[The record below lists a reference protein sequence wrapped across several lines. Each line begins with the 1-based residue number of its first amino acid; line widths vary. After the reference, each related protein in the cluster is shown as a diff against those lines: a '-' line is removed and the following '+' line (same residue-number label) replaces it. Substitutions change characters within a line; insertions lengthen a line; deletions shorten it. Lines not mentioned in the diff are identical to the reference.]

1 MFTKKL
7 WLVTISLLALA
18 LPANAQAHAAVWGG
32 QTPTSPIMV
41 VDSKGA
47 VVGEEA
53 TNVAGF
59 SNDQALRKINN
70 QWMWLPVD
78 SAVPF
83 SAQTLS
89 PLMSMSV

>member
-1 MFTKKL
+1 
-7 WLVTISLLALA
+7 
-18 LPANAQAHAAVWGG
+18 
-32 QTPTSPIMV
+32 MV